1 MRKTFILLLL
11 FLVGGLQVVQAQKMV
26 LKFVNGEIVK
36 YNINELESIWIEDAG
51 TIIDDGYEYVDL
63 GLPSGT
69 LWATCNVG
77 ATAPEEFGYY
87 FAWGEVQRKSEY
99 NWETYKFVGEEIRL
113 EEDGESFEAHS
124 VTKYCTDALSEYAY
138 NGLTDNLTE
147 LQPEDDAATVFWG
160 SNWQTPSFE
169 QWLELLD
176 DNYTTCEW
184 TALFGVAGVK
194 VKSKNN
200 GKSIFI
206 PAAGWRQKTDSYSGE
221 CVYWSRTLSADYG
234 DCAYAMYMWGSMGSS
249 IGGSIGGGTTFK
261 SDWEDEDRYHGEPIR
276 PVRKQ

>member
-1 MRKTFILLLL
+1 MLL

-99 NWETYKFVGEEIRL
+99 NWET
-113 EEDGESFEAHS
+113 
-124 VTKYCTDALSEYAY
+124 
-138 NGLTDNLTE
+138 
-147 LQPEDDAATVFWG
+147 
-160 SNWQTPSFE
+160 
-169 QWLELLD
+169 
-176 DNYTTCEW
+176 
-184 TALFGVAGVK
+184 
-194 VKSKNN
+194 
-200 GKSIFI
+200 
-206 PAAGWRQKTDSYSGE
+206 
-221 CVYWSRTLSADYG
+221 
-234 DCAYAMYMWGSMGSS
+234 
-249 IGGSIGGGTTFK
+249 
-261 SDWEDEDRYHGEPIR
+261 
-276 PVRKQ
+276 